1 MDEIQLSL
9 DLLSQLKQIKWI
21 LIFILVVFFFGLA
34 GMGALILFIKKATNE
49 NIKENSFQNK
59 VSTML
64 DKDDLNGVI
73 KLCKTKLEK
82 LPKELYAHWYLAQ
95 AYYRKKE
102 YHKALE
108 ELTIISDIAPSWKG
122 DYVDPYIMD
131 IKEKLKNSKPEI
143 IRS

>member
-21 LIFILVVFFFGLA
+21 LIFILVIFFLGLA
-34 GMGALILFIKKATNE
+34 GIGALILLIKKATNE

-59 VSTML
+59 ASTML
-64 DKDDLNGVI
+64 DKDDLIGVI
-73 KLCKTKLEK
+73 RLCKTKLK
-82 LPKELYAHWYLAQ
+82 KYPKELYAHWYLAQ

-102 YHKALE
+102 YLKALE
-108 ELTIISDIAPSWKG
+108 ELTIISDTAPSWKE
-122 DYVDPYIMD
+122 DYVDPYIAD

-143 IRS
+143 IKS